1 MNKVQE
7 LQNEIYRKMP
17 VRKKLEI
24 TVSFYRTGKFLNSL
38 KNEQIPRTR
47 KSNQNR
53 KSS

>member
-7 LQNEIYRKMP
+7 MQNKIYREMP
-17 VRKKLEI
+17 VKKKLEI
-24 TVSFYRTGKFLNSL
+24 TVNFFRMGKILNNL

-47 KSNQNR
+47 KPSQNC